1 MTRRTLALVVAALA
15 AAIAIAAPATAGA
28 KSTITMS
35 GSTSVYPL
43 AAKLAGGFV
52 KSNRGVAGFR
62 LLQGGSDIGIND
74 VARGRVTF
82 GMSSRDPQKSD
93 PGGLVFNK
101 IARDG
106 VCIVTNPAN
115 PLPNISQATVQA
127 VFSGRIRNWKDVPGA
142 KITGPIDL
150 ITRTPA
156 SGTADAFQ
164 NIFMGQNLRVAGNAA
179 QKPSNG
185 LVEQAVSSS
194 SGRTAIAYLDF
205 KFTGGTAISPYQGVP
220 CNLRNAKSGQ
230 YQGTRNLWLV
240 SRGKA
245 TGAAAKF
252 LRWVQGAGGQRVVAD
267 GWVSLR

>member
-1 MTRRTLALVVAALA
+1 MTRRTPAVLAAALA
-15 AAIAIAAPATAGA
+15 AVLALAVPAVAGA

-52 KSNRGVAGFR
+52 KSNKGVASFR

-106 VCIVTNPAN
+106 VCIVTHPSNQ
-115 PLPNISQATVQA
+115 LPNISQATVQA
-127 VFSGRIRNWKDVPGA
+127 IFSGRIRNWKDVPGA
-142 KITGPIDL
+142 KKTGPIDL
-150 ITRTPA
+150 VTRTPA

-164 NIFMGQNLRVAGNAA
+164 NIFMGLNLRVAGNAS

-185 LVEQAVSSS
+185 LVEQAV
-194 SGRTAIAYLDF
+194 RTNPSAIAYLDF
-205 KFTGGTAISPYQGVP
+205 KFVGGTAVSPFQGVP

-240 SRGKA
+240 TRGRA
-245 TGAAAKF
+245 SGAAAKF
-252 LRWVQGAGGQRVVAD
+252 LRWVQGSKGQRVVAD

>member
-1 MTRRTLALVVAALA
+1 VNRRTLVLLP
-15 AAIAIAAPATAGA
+15 AAIAAIIALLAPAGA
-28 KSTITMS
+28 SAKPTITMS

-43 AAKLAGGFV
+43 AAKLATSYL
-52 KSNRGVAGFR
+52 KANRGAAAFR

-82 GMSSRDPQKSD
+82 GMSSRDPQSSD

-106 VCIVTNPAN
+106 VCVVTNPAN

-150 ITRTPA
+150 VTRTPA

-164 NIFMGQNLRVAGNAA
+164 NIFMGVNLRVAGNAS

-185 LVEQAVSSS
+185 LVEQAVRSNRSS
-194 SGRTAIAYLDF
+194 IAYLDF
-205 KFTGGTAISPYQGVP
+205 KFTAGTAISPYQGVP

-230 YQGTRNLWLV
+230 YQGVRNLWLV

-245 TGAAAKF
+245 TGPAAGF
-252 LRWVQGAGGQRVVAD
+252 LNWVQGARGQRVVAD